1 MCTPVGHSLLGYTI
15 YLSIKDSK
23 KRDHWIVPVGIIL
36 VASLPDVDFIFGYLS
51 GDPNRYH
58 HFWTHSL
65 VFAGLFGIIAG
76 AGIAGLFRRFSFR
89 FGFLG
94 FFVIFSHIFLDFF
107 TKDTSAPLGMQ
118 LFWPFSD
125 NFYLSSVSLF
135 QDVYKASSSSAFL
148 KSLFVWHNLRTVL
161 IEIAI
166 LGPMLLFFWIRY
178 SRNKELTGS

>member
-94 FFVIFSHIFLDFF
+94 FFVIFSLYYDAMSKIKKHCL
-107 TKDTSAPLGMQ
+107 
-118 LFWPFSD
+118 
-125 NFYLSSVSLF
+125 V
-135 QDVYKASSSSAFL
+135 
-148 KSLFVWHNLRTVL
+148 
-161 IEIAI
+161 E
-166 LGPMLLFFWIRY
+166 
-178 SRNKELTGS
+178 